1 MILKRAASTPTT
13 DPALPDLSPRIHE
26 RIAFATPDLMSTQN
40 KRPRM
45 RTRTNSISS
54 MSSTLSKSFPLFW
67 KGGKRSRSLQSA
79 KAGIT
84 EGHEKSG
91 LDTLVEINNENY
103 NDIVV
108 KSEKDVVVE
117 FYDEEVFPL

>member
-1 MILKRAASTPTT
+1 
-13 DPALPDLSPRIHE
+13 
-26 RIAFATPDLMSTQN
+26 
-40 KRPRM
+40 
-45 RTRTNSISS
+45 
-54 MSSTLSKSFPLFW
+54 LFW

-79 KAGIT
+79 KPGIT